1 MITIVKS
8 VWSSPYVDCEGDVY
22 VRFRTDG
29 IVNNW
34 IALSRHPK
42 HAPFTWYDNNDE
54 TNDASYNNDAN
65 DNDDPKHAA
74 LPWYNDHLKFSLYF
88 IYLSKKG
95 MVFGNLSNLTIWQ
108 KFRIVCFTIYWHKS
122 SFPVAIFPSST
133 TIWYEL
139 WFGFGTIYW
148 QKFRIGLLLS
158 STVAIFSFSPFGM
171 KPLRS
176 PPSSDC
182 SIKFSCGNV

>member
-42 HAPFTWYDNNDE
+42 HAPFTWYDNYDE
-54 TNDASYNNDAN
+54 TNDASYNYDMNDAN

-74 LPWYNDHLKFSLYF
+74 LPWSNDDLKFSLYF

-139 WFGFGTIYW
+139 WFGFINYYKLFIDKISELVFYYHA
-148 QKFRIGLLLS
+148 QE
-158 STVAIFSFSPFGM
+158 
-171 KPLRS
+171 
-176 PPSSDC
+176 
-182 SIKFSCGNV
+182 